1 MVQNYSTYSDSQLT
15 ELLNASDHAAFTE
28 IHNRYYPLVL
38 VEAFKK
44 LRDLEQA
51 KDIVQELF
59 TNLWIRRER
68 VTMVNNLAGYLITSV
83 KNAIFSYFENQH
95 VQSKYIASL
104 TDFVNTGSIAHT
116 DYLLR
121 EKEWEKHIEAAIH
134 SLPKKMREI
143 FELSRK
149 SHLTHKEIAEK
160 LTLSERTVN
169 AQMLNALAR
178 LRSKLGSLWILVIC
192 IFYIQN

>member
-1 MVQNYSTYSDSQLT
+1 MV
-15 ELLNASDHAAFTE
+15 
-28 IHNRYYPLVL
+28 
-38 VEAFKK
+38 K
-44 LRDLEQA
+44 
-51 KDIVQELF
+51 
-59 TNLWIRRER
+59 
-68 VTMVNNLAGYLITSV
+68 NLAGYLITSV
-83 KNAIFSYFENQH
+83 RNAIFSYFEHQH
-95 VQSKYIASL
+95 VESKYITSL
-104 TDFVNTGSIAHT
+104 SDFVNTGDIAHT
-116 DYLLR
+116 DYRLR

-178 LRSKLGSLWILVIC
+178 LRSKLGSFWLLAIWV
-192 IFYIQN
+192 FYLQN

>member
-1 MVQNYSTYSDSQLT
+1 MPAYSTYSDSQLT
-15 ELLNASDHAAFTE
+15 ELLTASDHAAFTE
-28 IHNRYYPLVL
+28 IHNRYYSLVFL
-38 VEAFKK
+38 EAYKK
-44 LRDLEQA
+44 LRDQDQA

-59 TNLWIRRER
+59 TNLWIKRENLP
-68 VTMVNNLAGYLITSV
+68 VVKNLAGYLITSV
-83 KNAIFSYFENQH
+83 RNAIFSYFEHQH
-95 VQSKYIASL
+95 VESKYITSL
-104 TDFVNTGSIAHT
+104 SDFVNTGNIAHT
-116 DYLLR
+116 DYRVR

-178 LRSKLGSLWILVIC
+178 LRSKLGSFWLLAIWV
-192 IFYIQN
+192 FYLQN